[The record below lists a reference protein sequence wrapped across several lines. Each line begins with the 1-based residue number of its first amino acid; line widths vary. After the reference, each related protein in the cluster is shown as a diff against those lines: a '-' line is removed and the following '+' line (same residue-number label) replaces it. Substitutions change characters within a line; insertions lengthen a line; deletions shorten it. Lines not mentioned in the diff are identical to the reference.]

1 MILKLLAG
9 AGVLML
15 LLWAMGKIP
24 LSYNLRNLTI
34 RWKTT
39 LLTAMA
45 FTAVVALLTVMMA
58 FVEGMKRMTEGTGRP
73 DNVLVLSDG
82 ATDEG
87 ISNLPISE
95 ISNIENL
102 AEVARV
108 EGRPLAS
115 REAFMMAI
123 QSAPNHDGGRPK
135 RRYLQLRGI
144 EDPRLSAWMHDIEL
158 LPGGSWF
165 SDAGV
170 QEATANDD
178 GGNPAPMIQ
187 AVLGEGVA
195 REMGRDRTPE
205 QLAVANN
212 PDRLD
217 VGDTFSLANRTWTVV
232 GVMDSTGSTF
242 NSEIWAKRSLTAAM
256 FGKEHYTTL
265 ILRTRDADTAKRLKE
280 YLAEDYKSIALNP
293 KVELDFYKD
302 LSETSDNLSY
312 AIWFLAVVM
321 SVGGI
326 FGVMNTMFAAVSQR
340 EGDIGVLRLLG
351 FNRRQILVSF
361 LLESLFIALVGGL
374 LGCAIGSLCNG
385 WTANSVAGGHGG
397 GKFIV
402 LQLTVSAEIIATGL
416 FVSLLMGL
424 LGGLFPSLSAMRM
437 KPLDAL
443 R

>member
-39 LLTAMA
+39 LLTALA
-45 FTAVVALLTVMMA
+45 FTAVIALLTVMMA
-58 FVEGMKRMTEGTGRP
+58 FVEGMKRMTEGTGRA

-95 ISNIENL
+95 ILDIENL
-102 AEVARV
+102 AEVARE

-115 REAFMMAI
+115 REAFMVAI

-170 QEATANDD
+170 QEAAVNGD
-178 GGNPAPMIQ
+178 GVKPAPMIQ

-195 REMGRDRTPE
+195 GELGRDRTPD
-205 QLAVANN
+205 QLASAKN
-212 PDRLD
+212 PQRLD
-217 VGDTFSLANRTWTVV
+217 VGDTFTLGDRTWIVV
-232 GVMDSTGSTF
+232 GVMDSAGSTF
-242 NSEIWAKRSLTAAM
+242 NSEIWAKRSLAGAM

-265 ILRTRDADTAKRLKE
+265 ILRARDAATANRLKQ
-280 YLAEDYKSIALNP
+280 YLAEDYKNIALNP

-302 LSETSDNLSY
+302 LSETSDNISY

-351 FNRRQILVSF
+351 FSRRQVLVSF

-374 LGCAIGSLCNG
+374 LGCAIGSLCDG

-402 LQLTVSAEIIATGL
+402 LQLAVSAEIIATGL
-416 FVSLLMGL
+416 FLSLMMGF
-424 LGGLFPSLSAMRM
+424 LGGLFPSLAAMRM
-437 KPLDAL
+437 RPLEAL

>member
-39 LLTAMA
+39 LLTALA
-45 FTAVVALLTVMMA
+45 FTAVIALLTVMMA
-58 FVEGMKRMTEGTGRP
+58 FVEGMKRMTEGTGRA

-95 ISNIENL
+95 ISDIENL
-102 AEVARV
+102 AEVARE

-115 REAFMMAI
+115 REAFMVAI

-158 LPGGSWF
+158 LPGGNWF

-170 QEATANDD
+170 QEAAAND
-178 GGNPAPMIQ
+178 GGGKPAPMIQ

-195 REMGRDRTPE
+195 RELGRDRTPE
-205 QLAVANN
+205 QLAAANN
-212 PDRLD
+212 PERLD
-217 VGDTFSLANRTWTVV
+217 VGDTFSLGDRIWTVV
-232 GVMDSTGSTF
+232 GVMDSSGSTF
-242 NSEIWAKRSLTAAM
+242 NSEIWAKRSLAGAM

-265 ILRTRDADTAKRLKE
+265 ILRARDAATAKRLKE
-280 YLAEDYKSIALNP
+280 VP
-293 KVELDFYKD
+293 
-302 LSETSDNLSY
+302 
-312 AIWFLAVVM
+312 
-321 SVGGI
+321 
-326 FGVMNTMFAAVSQR
+326 
-340 EGDIGVLRLLG
+340 
-351 FNRRQILVSF
+351 RR
-361 LLESLFIALVGGL
+361 GL
-374 LGCAIGSLCNG
+374 
-385 WTANSVAGGHGG
+385 
-397 GKFIV
+397 
-402 LQLTVSAEIIATGL
+402 
-416 FVSLLMGL
+416 
-424 LGGLFPSLSAMRM
+424 
-437 KPLDAL
+437 
-443 R
+443 